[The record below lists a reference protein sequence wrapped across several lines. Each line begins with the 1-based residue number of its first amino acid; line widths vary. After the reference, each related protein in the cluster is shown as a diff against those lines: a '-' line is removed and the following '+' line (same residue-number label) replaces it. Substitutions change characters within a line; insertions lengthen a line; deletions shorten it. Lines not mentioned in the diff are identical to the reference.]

1 MPKSHSQGVAQSQV
15 TPFPLHHTPQL
26 LTEQLWATP
35 LGGWEGRKL
44 IGRVAWPRCPCMRLP
59 VCVQGHLLC
68 VGMCGY
74 IINNR
79 EPFAYLCVSVSMKN
93 QDFVSQ
99 VACGSPH
106 VI

>member
-1 MPKSHSQGVAQSQV
+1 M
-15 TPFPLHHTPQL
+15 
-26 LTEQLWATP
+26 
-35 LGGWEGRKL
+35 
-44 IGRVAWPRCPCMRLP
+44 
-59 VCVQGHLLC
+59 CVQGHLLC
-68 VGMCGY
+68 VGMCRY

-79 EPFAYLCVSVSMKN
+79 EPFAYLCVSVTMKN